1 MDDKKR
7 CPWADSTDSMREYH
21 DTIWGREEK
30 DERKMFRMLVLEMF
44 QSGLSWQTILNK
56 EEYFDEAFDDFDI
69 EKIASYDESKIE
81 ELVNNENIIRHRMK
95 IEATINN
102 ANKVIEIQKKYG
114 SFSKFIWRYVI
125 DTPIINPWSEMEEVP
140 SQNYLSD
147 KITHDLKKIGFKF
160 LGSTT
165 IYSWLQ
171 AIGMINDHL
180 LSCDF
185 KYID

>member
-1 MDDKKR
+1 MDDKNR
-7 CPWADSTDSMREYH
+7 CPWACSTDSMKHYH

-30 DERKMFRMLVLEMF
+30 DDNKMFRMLILEIF
-44 QSGLSWQTILNK
+44 QAGLSWQTILNK
-56 EEYFDEAFDDFDI
+56 MEYFDQAFDNFDI
-69 EKIASYDESKIE
+69 ETIANYDEEKIQ
-81 ELVNNENIIRHRMK
+81 ELENNVNIVRNRMK

-102 ANKVIEIQKKYG
+102 ANKVIQIQNKYG
-114 SFSKFIWRYVI
+114 SFSKFIWRYVF

-140 SQNYLSD
+140 SKNYLSD
-147 KITHDLKKIGFKF
+147 KITEDLKKEGFTF
-160 LGSTT
+160 LGSTI

>member
-1 MDDKKR
+1 MDDKNR
-7 CPWADSTDSMREYH
+7 CPWADSTDSMRHYH

-30 DERKMFRMLVLEMF
+30 DDRKMFRMLVLEMF
-44 QSGLSWQTILNK
+44 QAGLSWQIILDK
-56 EEYFDEAFDDFDI
+56 MRYFDEAFDFFDI
-69 EKIASYDESKIE
+69 DKIANYDEQKIE
-81 ELVNNENIIRHRMK
+81 ELANNENIVRNRMK

-102 ANKVIEIQKKYG
+102 ANKVLEIQKKHG

-147 KITHDLKKIGFKF
+147 KITNDLKDLGFKF
-160 LGSTT
+160 LGSKT